1 MHKKSKTFRRP
12 HTTGRRRTLRGGDP
26 SVEKIFDASE
36 EQFNLNKVLG
46 KLKKVLNANKNHFI
60 KVRRQEDRG
69 IVYDIIH
76 IGFRRIPAYFN
87 EYKNSI
93 LTIKVLAKNHVH
105 AHNETL
111 GMQLYMNGTT
121 R

>member
-1 MHKKSKTFRRP
+1 MHKKSKSFRRP
-12 HTTGRRRTLRGGDP
+12 HTTGRRRTLRGG

-36 EQFNLNKVLG
+36 EQFNVNKVLG
-46 KLKKVLNANKNHFI
+46 KLKKVLNANRNHFI

-76 IGFRRIPAYFN
+76 IGFRRIPAYI
-87 EYKNSI
+87 EEHKNSI

>member
-12 HTTGRRRTLRGGDP
+12 HTTGRRRTLHGGA
-26 SVEKIFDASE
+26 VKKIFDASE

-46 KLKKVLNANKNHFI
+46 RLTAVLKTSENHFI

-87 EYKNSI
+87 KYKNSI